1 MTTWFDIQCMAFVSI
16 KWLQVTYRKFVA
28 NVIIVTH
35 NCNYNES
42 QKFVPLIC
50 VITFDQ
56 NFILA

>member
-1 MTTWFDIQCMAFVSI
+1 MTFVSV

-28 NVIIVTH
+28 NGIIVTH
-35 NCNYNES
+35 NCNYRVS
-42 QKFVPLIC
+42 QKFVPLISG